1 MAEDYNPQLTITVT
15 EKQLLDLRALIPW
28 GSRTLIFSP
37 IIDDLIRL
45 LKKDRA
51 ATLALLLSRDIK
63 LEDYLQEAP
72 NGDDRQSDC

>member
-15 EKQLLDLRALIPW
+15 EEQLNDLRTLIPW

-63 LEDYLQEAP
+63 LEDFLKEAS
-72 NGDDRQSDC
+72 NGDD